1 MPEPSLMQTAMPPTL
16 GAAWFLL
23 PRGMG
28 LLEWILVT
36 QLMFLGVMGLYGV
49 VLRKLVASPRD
60 SVVVFH
66 RIFWRK
72 FLRPKSIANLDAYDG
87 PVSMGQLDDDEVG
100 MIDGLGAFGEPSFG
114 DEAGSAGGTMS
125 GTAGAT
131 STGTTG
137 GTMGGTMAG
146 TAGGRAGGGSLHSA
160 DDSLIGGIPPEP
172 EPVMSGEQVLSADLN
187 VEVVPNSPQNGLTA
201 IDGDTLT
208 LAVTC
213 AGDSGLANRTLMRAL
228 CHHLDIQTH
237 QVTLLRGHM
246 ASRKV
251 VRVSGMDL
259 TAVQTR
265 LLNR

>member
-1 MPEPSLMQTAMPPTL
+1 MPEPSLAMPTLMPTTL

-36 QLMFLGVMGLYGV
+36 QLMFLGVMGLYGI

-72 FLRPKSIANLDAYDG
+72 FLRPKSIASLDAYDG
-87 PVSMGQLDDDEVG
+87 PVAMNLLDDDEVG
-100 MIDGLGAFGEPSFG
+100 VIDGLGAFGEPSFG
-114 DEAGSAGGTMS
+114 DEPEAAGGTMS

-131 STGTTG
+131 SSGTMGGTAG
-137 GTMGGTMAG
+137 GTMGG
-146 TAGGRAGGGSLHSA
+146 GRGSSLHSA
-160 DDSLIGGIPPEP
+160 DDSLIGGGIPPEP
-172 EPVMSGEQVLSADLN
+172 EPVMSGEEVLSADLN

-201 IDGDTLT
+201 LDGDTLT

-213 AGDSGLANRTLMRAL
+213 AGDSGLANRTLMQAL
-228 CHHLDIQTH
+228 CHHLDVQTH
-237 QVTLLRGHM
+237 QITLLRGHM
-246 ASRKV
+246 SSRKV